1 MTSKR
6 PSGKAATSTRTTPK
20 QCGAWSL
27 PASIRIVTPA
37 RRRGKSA
44 SIPSTE
50 STTVVRLELQQYNG
64 DGWFAKQNVFIPVG
78 SLCILEYSTGI
89 IALKIKLQK
98 TKPSKMP
105 SALGDDSSIVSTTVS
120 RKPSPGFRKAPWP
133 LIPSAGHSSSNP
145 SSGPSTKKTHTIQT
159 RAIPPVLSYKHTTAL
174 TSSSLARVPPPPI
187 EIREALLVKIPYPDP
202 LWIPWDLKRST
213 KSWGEM
219 EKCD

>member
-6 PSGKAATSTRTTPK
+6 RSVNKSTSTSTTPK
-20 QCGAWSL
+20 QCGVWSL
-27 PASIRIVTPA
+27 PASIRVVMPGK
-37 RRRGKSA
+37 RRGKNV

-64 DGWFAKQNVFIPVG
+64 DGWFAKQSVFIPVG

-98 TKPSKMP
+98 TKPSATP

-133 LIPSAGHSSSNP
+133 SIPSAEHSSSK
-145 SSGPSTKKTHTIQT
+145 SLFWPSTKKTRTIQT
-159 RAIPPVLSYKHTTAL
+159 RAIRPVLSYKHTTPS
-174 TSSSLARVPPPPI
+174 TSNSN
-187 EIREALLVKIPYPDP
+187 K
-202 LWIPWDLKRST
+202 DLIVRAGMRSG
-213 KSWGEM
+213 KPS
-219 EKCD
+219 